1 MNSEKANHLEV
12 EYMNV
17 SELKMYH
24 NNAKIHDDEQIDA
37 IARSIERFGMNDPI
51 GIWKND
57 DGVFEIVEGHGRVLA
72 AGVLGIEEVP
82 VIRLDHLTD
91 EERRAYTH
99 IHNQTTLI
107 SDFDEDILAI
117 DMGELDFQWDDFGF
131 DAEYED
137 DDDDN
142 ERRNVNIKETLGVFV
157 ECKSESE
164 QQDAFDKL
172 SEEGFKCR
180 ILTL

>member
-1 MNSEKANHLEV
+1 MDSEKANHLEV

-117 DMGELDFQWDDFGF
+117 DMNELDFDWEDFGF
-131 DAEYED
+131 IAED
-137 DDDDN
+137 DADDG
-142 ERRNVNIKETLGVFV
+142 ERRDVDIDETLGVFV
-157 ECKSESE
+157 ECDNESE
-164 QQDAFDKL
+164 QQNTFDKL
-172 SEEGFKCR
+172 LGEGFKCR